1 MSNGTAITVGS
12 FDGAHRGHLE
22 LVRAARWAVGERG
35 RVVVLS
41 FDPHPLSVLRP
52 EDAPRRLS
60 SFEQRVEWLKQ
71 VSSRCSDSRPIRPAG
86 TAARP
91 YQSEGLAGGRYGALE
106 TDLSGDG
113 LPAGADEVVGLS
125 PTPEVLGQSP
135 EAFLES
141 LAMAYSPAVIVE
153 GRDFRFGRGRAGSP
167 LTLVDLEA
175 RYGYRTIIIDPV
187 EATLTDH
194 SVVVVSSSMIRWLVG
209 RGRVRDAAALLGR
222 PYERVGEV
230 VAGDRRGREIGVPTA
245 NLDHCDRLLP
255 ADGVYGGVAVRPD
268 GRSFPAAISVGVKPT
283 FGDHPRVCEAH
294 LIGYEGPLDDYGWK
308 IRVRFGR
315 WLRDQ
320 IAYRQIDQLTDQ
332 IRRDLEQVTSSGRL
346 SPVCP

>member
-22 LVRAARWAVGERG
+22 LVRAARGAVGERG

-60 SFEQRVEWLKQ
+60 SFEQRVEWL
-71 VSSRCSDSRPIRPAG
+71 
-86 TAARP
+86 
-91 YQSEGLAGGRYGALE
+91 
-106 TDLSGDG
+106 SGDG

-141 LAMAYSPAVIVE
+141 LVKTYSPTVIVE
-153 GRDFRFGRGRAGSP
+153 GPDFRFGRDRAGSP
-167 LTLVDLEA
+167 QTLIDLEA
-175 RYGYRTIIIDPV
+175 RHGYRTIIIDPV

-194 SVVVVSSSMIRWLVG
+194 NVVVVSSSMIRWLLG

-222 PYERVGEV
+222 PYELVGEV

-268 GRSFPAAISVGVKPT
+268 GCSFPAAISVGVKPT

-308 IRVRFGR
+308 IRVRFDR

-320 IAYRQIDQLTDQ
+320 IAYRQIDLLTDQ
-332 IRRDLEQVTSSGRL
+332 IRRDLEQVASSGRP